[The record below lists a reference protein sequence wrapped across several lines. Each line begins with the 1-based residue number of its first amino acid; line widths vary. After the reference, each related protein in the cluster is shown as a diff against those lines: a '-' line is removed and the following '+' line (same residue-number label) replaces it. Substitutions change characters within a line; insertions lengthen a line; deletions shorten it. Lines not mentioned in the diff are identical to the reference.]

1 MSLRF
6 VKTSVLSSENGLE
19 YSKEEAI
26 DNDETKM
33 ARIEADRASRKT
45 LFEQLEEQKQ
55 KKQADYD
62 AVTKQIF
69 APPKALDDEEFGF
82 LDSLANRKRAE
93 EEQRKIKEEE
103 QLEAF
108 RIAVRGNKPYV
119 LVLP

>member
-62 AVTKQIF
+62 AITKQIF

-82 LDSLANRKRAE
+82 LDSLVNRKQAQ
-93 EEQRKIKEEE
+93 EEQRKLKEEE
-103 QLEAF
+103 QLESF
-108 RIAVRGNKPYV
+108 RSAVRGNKP
-119 LVLP
+119 